1 MRSIAVVVIACLVVA
16 SGASRAETPDP
27 DREKGR
33 YTFKE
38 VADGLL
44 RLDAR
49 TGQVSLC
56 NKRTT
61 GWACQALPD
70 DRTALEDEIAR
81 VEKENQAL
89 RKDLA
94 ARGLSL
100 PDGVRR
106 EPRVG
111 SRGDQDSTG
120 PSDADLD
127 RVMTFMEKAWRRLLD
142 MVQRMQKEESR
153 KM

>member
-1 MRSIAVVVIACLVVA
+1 MRTIAIAAVACLVVA
-16 SGASRAETPDP
+16 TGALRAETPDL
-27 DREKGR
+27 DRDKGR
-33 YTFKE
+33 YTFKD
-38 VADGLL
+38 VADGVL
-44 RLDAR
+44 RLDTR
-49 TGQVSLC
+49 SGQVSLC
-56 NKRTT
+56 TKRDA

-81 VEKENQAL
+81 VGKENQAL
-89 RKDLA
+89 RKDFA
-94 ARGLSL
+94 ARGLPL
-100 PDGVRR
+100 PDGIRR

-111 SRGDQDSTG
+111 ARGDQDSTV